1 MDLIETSI
9 VADGVLPVAAFR
21 AHLRLGTGFADETT
35 GDALLIQYLR
45 AAIAAIEARTGKVLI
60 ARDFRLILPRWRWPD
75 VQALPVAPVSV
86 VTAVRL
92 VDAGGGA
99 ETADPGGWRL
109 AVDTHRPVLLATG
122 AVLPGVPA
130 NGRVEVDFTAGFGAG
145 WDAVP
150 DDLRQAVLLLAAR
163 FYDSRIAGGTG
174 VEPIPGPVA
183 ALLARWM
190 ALRVTAGGHR

>member
-21 AHLRLGTGFADETT
+21 AHLRLGTGFADDTT

-75 VQALPVAPVSV
+75 VQALPVAPVSI

-92 VDAGGGA
+92 VDAGGSA
-99 ETADPGGWRL
+99 ETADPGSWRL

-150 DDLRQAVLLLAAR
+150 DDLRQAVLLLAAQ
-163 FYDSRIAGGTG
+163 FYEGRTG
-174 VEPIPGPVA
+174 AEPIPGPVA

-190 ALRVTAGGHR
+190 AVRVTAGGHR